1 VDLIRGSDPRLTTY
15 AHTTRFNNGNS
26 SYQCVRIIQFAICFA
41 QVAGNRMDLH
51 FSNEAM
57 RDLNYLH
64 ISLNSE
70 NITRL
75 RQRRQKV
82 KKGRMG
88 HHRCIMHHP
97 ATYGPGYAQNTGD
110 RRLDLSS
117 SLSVSHHS
125 TMYTVHG
132 TGDCNQDFKVSRC
145 PCTST
150 STLPTLWPGAHTKN
164 RPQSLS
170 DKHIY
175 LRNDYCSVMP
185 VSRIELAGWHR
196 CYINHLEAHHCNFH
210 TNCIHARR
218 SEF

>member
-1 VDLIRGSDPRLTTY
+1 
-15 AHTTRFNNGNS
+15 
-26 SYQCVRIIQFAICFA
+26 
-41 QVAGNRMDLH
+41 MDLH

-196 CYINHLEAHHCNFH
+196 CYVNHLEAHHGPLQYSH
-210 TNCIHARR
+210 KSR
-218 SEF
+218 SCGSIWVLGLAVPQSGRGGVKAGLERYLCPVSLTESVEL